1 MTTAIPPFDTPT
13 PTSSSS
19 RSARWWM
26 ALAAGVVALSG
37 AAGAAVAF
45 DGAETEPPVAPLVER
60 VGRGTAEMAP
70 APAGPVSADAAERR
84 AIAAARRCVGMSADA
99 AERCVT
105 GG

>member
-1 MTTAIPPFDTPT
+1 
-13 PTSSSS
+13 
-19 RSARWWM
+19 M

-37 AAGAAVAF
+37 AAVAF
-45 DGAETEPPVAPLVER
+45 DGADTEPRVVPLVER

-70 APAGPVSADAAERR
+70 APAGSVSADAAERR